1 MSCVT
6 GANPT
11 WGDLT
16 VINANANSPLLVMT
30 EDYFSLYPKLIMEQ
44 TGWDCDTTKAFI
56 LANLYP
62 TIGNP
67 PGIQVIKM
75 GGVIPAI
82 TSDVVNLADVLA
94 GGFCAIDSNP
104 QGNWT
109 KSVTDG
115 FETTGNVGP
124 FTAGGSFQNEWVCQ
138 IVTGGANLAVPMS
151 NMLLDFDFD
160 AWWCCAT
167 VDFNCCGGPP
177 VGRKSGFLIP
187 RPETPEIGDENISTP
202 VFELPLYLSNYT
214 AQFTN
219 NFGRVKKI

>member
-11 WGDLT
+11 WGNLT
-16 VINANANSPLLVMT
+16 VTNANSVSPLLVMT

-44 TGWDCDTTKAFI
+44 TGWDCETAKSFI

-62 TIGNP
+62 SIGNP

-82 TSDVVNLADVLA
+82 NSGNVALADVAA
-94 GGFCAIDSNP
+94 GANIFTDQEAQGQWVKTATEGFSSS
-104 QGNWT
+104 GNI
-109 KSVTDG
+109 
-115 FETTGNVGP
+115 GP
-124 FTAGGSFQNEWVCQ
+124 FTAGGSFQTEWVCQ
-138 IVTGGANLAVPMS
+138 LATGAANLSVPMT
-151 NMLLDFDFD
+151 NILLNFDFD

-167 VDFNCCGGPP
+167 VDFNCCGG
-177 VGRKSGFLIP
+177 GGGKKSGFLIP

-202 VFELPLYLSNYT
+202 PFELPLYLSNYT